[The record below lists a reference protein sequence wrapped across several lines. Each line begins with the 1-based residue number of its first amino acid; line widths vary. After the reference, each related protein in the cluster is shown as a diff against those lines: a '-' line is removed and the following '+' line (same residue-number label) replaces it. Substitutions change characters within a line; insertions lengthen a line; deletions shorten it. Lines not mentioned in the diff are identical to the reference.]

1 MTEPTDAPGDNEG
14 IGNPDPP
21 FGPGPDDEG
30 IGNTGRATRDR
41 NDIDDL
47 PPGVEMGNEE
57 SERLE
62 SIAPLAKLGL
72 SG

>member
-1 MTEPTDAPGDNEG
+1 MNGPTDEPDADEG

-30 IGNTGRATRDR
+30 IGNLRDGDPKPDR
-41 NDIDDL
+41 TQRL
-47 PPGVEMGNEE
+47 PPRIELGNESDE
-57 SERLE
+57 PKDVG
-62 SIAPLAKLGL
+62 IH

>member
-1 MTEPTDAPGDNEG
+1 MIGPTDDPDADEG

-30 IGNTGRATRDR
+30 IGNLRDGDPKSDR
-41 NDIDDL
+41 TQRL
-47 PPGVEMGNEE
+47 PPGIELGNESDGPE
-57 SERLE
+57 DVG
-62 SIAPLAKLGL
+62 IQ